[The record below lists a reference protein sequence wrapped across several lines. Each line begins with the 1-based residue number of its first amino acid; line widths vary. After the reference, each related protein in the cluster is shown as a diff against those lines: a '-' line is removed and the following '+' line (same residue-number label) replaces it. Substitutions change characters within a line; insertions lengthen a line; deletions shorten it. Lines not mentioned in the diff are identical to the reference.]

1 MGTTCLAENQTWQWP
16 RKLVKTIYKRLTKF
30 EHDTVFECSIE
41 IGTPT
46 LKRVSPKSKPLL
58 ALLAISLWITPVWSQ
73 RSETAIANSLPALG
87 DGSDITLSA
96 ERQLGDRIVREL
108 YRDPDYLEDPILDE
122 YLQSIWQPLVKGA
135 QARGEM
141 TPELLER
148 FAWKIFIGRDRSV
161 NAFALPGGYLGVHLG
176 LISVVNTQDELAS
189 VMAHELSHVTQRH
202 IARSIGDQ
210 ARMTPWLI
218 GAMILGMLAASKSAQ
233 GAQAVIVGGQAMAA
247 QSQLNFSRDM
257 EREADRIG
265 YGVMSEAG
273 FDTHGFVTM
282 FGKLQQAAGL
292 NDSGAFPYL
301 RSHPLSSER
310 IADMQARQQLQA
322 PRPANQANDIEQA
335 IMSARARV
343 LAQPG
348 VGALRAWANEAS
360 DTNIDKQSL
369 SKRIGILYGASI
381 SLMQLRDM
389 SAASS
394 LLPRLR
400 QAVGD
405 HVSAL
410 RLIQLLEVEMA
421 FKEND
426 MPGALRALSAVT
438 RLPSS
443 QWQRPELI
451 SVAQA
456 SARLQSTAPSMDAS
470 QLLAKSV
477 SALQALVLK
486 SPQDAQAWQVLAT
499 ALAAQGR
506 TLASLRAEGESQ
518 MARMDFGAAVD
529 RFRAAQDASRNNSPQ
544 MGDHIEASIVD
555 SRLRFA
561 QGILRAQLLE
571 RQAR

>member
-1 MGTTCLAENQTWQWP
+1 
-16 RKLVKTIYKRLTKF
+16 
-30 EHDTVFECSIE
+30 
-41 IGTPT
+41 

-73 RSETAIANSLPALG
+73 RPETAIANSLPALG

-122 YLQSIWQPLVKGA
+122 YLQSIWQPLVRGA

-141 TPELLER
+141 TPELQER

-176 LISVVNTQDELAS
+176 LISVVTTRDELAS
-189 VMAHELSHVTQRH
+189 VLAHELSHVTQRH

-210 ARMTPWLI
+210 SRMAPWLI

-273 FDTHGFVTM
+273 FDTQGFVTM

-310 IADMQARQQLQA
+310 IADMQGRQQLQT
-322 PRPANQANDIEQA
+322 PRPANQANDLVQA

-348 VGALRAWANEAS
+348 VGALRAWANEATDS
-360 DTNIDKQSL
+360 SMETQTLN
-369 SKRIGILYGASI
+369 KRVGILYGAAF
-381 SLMQLRDM
+381 SLMQLRDL
-389 SAASS
+389 SAARA

-400 QAVGD
+400 LALGN
-405 HVSAL
+405 HGSAL
-410 RLIQLLEVEMA
+410 RLVQLLEMEMA
-421 FKEND
+421 FQEND
-426 MPGALRALSAVT
+426 MRGALRALNNVIA
-438 RLPSS
+438 LPAS

-451 SVAQA
+451 YVAQA
-456 SARLQSTAPSMDAS
+456 SARLHTASPSMETS

-477 SALQALVLK
+477 SALQAWVLQ
-486 SPQDAQAWQVLAT
+486 SPQDAQAWQVLASS
-499 ALAAQGR
+499 LAAQGR
-506 TLASLRAEGESQ
+506 TLASLRAEGEAQ
-518 MARMDFGAAVD
+518 LARMDFGAAVD
-529 RFRAAQDASRNNSPQ
+529 RFRAAQDASRNNPPQ

-561 QGILRAQLLE
+561 QGILREQLLE

>member
-1 MGTTCLAENQTWQWP
+1 MTCLAENQTWHWP

-30 EHDTVFECSIE
+30 EHDTVFECPIE
-41 IGTPT
+41 IGTYP
-46 LKRVSPKSKPLL
+46 LKRISSKSKPLL

-122 YLQSIWQPLVKGA
+122 YLQSLWQPLVRGA

-141 TPELLER
+141 TPELQER

-176 LISVVNTQDELAS
+176 LISVVNTRDELAS

-218 GAMILGMLAASKSAQ
+218 GAMILGMLAASKSTQ

-273 FDTHGFVTM
+273 FDTQGFVTM

-322 PRPANQANDIEQA
+322 PRPANQASDIEQA

-360 DTNIDKQSL
+360 DTGIDKQSL
-369 SKRIGILYGASI
+369 NKRLGILYGASI

-389 SAASS
+389 SAARS

-405 HVSAL
+405 HGSAL

-426 MPGALRALSAVT
+426 MPGALRALNAVT

-499 ALAAQGR
+499 SLAAQGR
-506 TLASLRAEGESQ
+506 NLASLRAEGESQ

-544 MGDHIEASIVD
+544 IGDHIEASIVD

-561 QGILRAQLLE
+561 QGILREQFLE
-571 RQAR
+571 KQAR